1 MSAIRII
8 GPRGAGKTTY
18 LATIAYLGELAIK
31 LAITGKQEHFK
42 GLEVTAR
49 DSDSDSERLVGLAKD
64 VIKQGEKV
72 PPTRTKGN
80 IEYHPDY
87 QLDINIP
94 GGGEKIE
101 LVAKDYP
108 GEVFELL
115 GLRHK
120 LSEIEFYLDD
130 LLTTNRWL
138 IMLTDW
144 QPNQDESTYKP
155 AFKNLLEKLEAETQK
170 KPELANIRI
179 AVVMAK
185 CERGELWPGRLEPEQ
200 DLFKIRLPLS
210 HKILREKLPSSKQLK
225 FFACSSFG
233 VMGDK
238 NPRPNRYLPN
248 DGSSAENARLRD
260 GNCWQPY
267 GLLSPLYWLDTG
279 KMLKDVRL

>member
-1 MSAIRII
+1 MSEIRVI
-8 GPRGAGKTTY
+8 GPRGSGKTTY
-18 LATIAYLGELAIK
+18 LATIAYLGELAR
-31 LAITGKQEHFK
+31 TGEQEHFK
-42 GLEVTAR
+42 GLKVTAIGP
-49 DSDSDSERLVGLAKD
+49 DSEKLVGLAKD
-64 VIKQGEKV
+64 VIKQGQKV

-87 QLDINIP
+87 QLEINIP
-94 GGGEKIE
+94 GGGGKRIE

-120 LSEIEFYLDD
+120 LSEIESYLED
-130 LLTTNRWL
+130 LFTTNHWL

-144 QPNQDESTYKP
+144 QTDQDTRVYQP
-155 AFKNLLEKLEAETQK
+155 AFDSLLDRLEAETK
-170 KPELANIRI
+170 NKSELANIRI

-210 HKILREKLPSSKQLK
+210 HDILRKKFPSSKQLK

-238 NPRPNRYLPN
+238 DPRPNRYLPN
-248 DGSSAENARLRD
+248 DGSSAENAYLRKGD
-260 GNCWQPY
+260 CWQPY

-279 KMLKDVRL
+279 KILKDVRL